1 MLQPAAKAGPVQTTP
16 AAVTAAKVTPAL
28 VTPAPAVTA
37 PKTASADLP
46 RLGPMTAD
54 PNTHPAPPPPKPPDS
69 ITSSPWLPDGFQG
82 DTNLMNRAQHEN
94 TMNAWL
100 QNYTK
105 WSNDQKT
112 QIYQQAMYNWQ
123 LNSQRCQELGIDGP
137 PKPPPPKLDPIEPK
151 PAGWWFA

>member
-1 MLQPAAKAGPVQTTP
+1 MIRSLQSLLWPTAPQRPAAPASSRAANSTKSSATASFSAMFQPAAKAGPVQTTP
-16 AAVTAAKVTPAL
+16 APVAPPPA
-28 VTPAPAVTA
+28 TTGA
-37 PKTASADLP
+37 KTANADLP

-54 PNTHPAPPPPKPPDS
+54 PNTHPAPPPPKPPDP

-112 QIYQQAMYNWQ
+112 QIYQQAM
-123 LNSQRCQELGIDGP
+123 
-137 PKPPPPKLDPIEPK
+137 
-151 PAGWWFA
+151 